1 MTTLAHSST
10 YPAWLELDR
19 PQLVQ
24 NLKTIRSMSP
34 GCRIGLAIKAN
45 GYGHGL
51 IPVAQCAESAAIDML
66 CVAQFQEGMRVR
78 EAGIEMPIL
87 LMGAI
92 EADQARDIAATNLDV
107 TVSSLFKAELLQRAC
122 EAQGCK
128 IRVHLEVDTGMR
140 RTGMRPETVLQL
152 VQQLDRFSHLLPVG
166 IYTHFATADC
176 PDHPA
181 TMQQWR
187 AFSALLEHPGVR
199 QLKLIRHCANSAAF
213 LDLPETHLDLVRI
226 GLLAYG
232 HDPFGG
238 YPHSGI
244 RPCLQLKAKV
254 SFCKTVRAGE
264 GISYGHRYRASQ
276 DTRVVTV
283 PVGYGD
289 GYPRALYPGG
299 SVLIR
304 GKRFPIAGTICM
316 DQFMVDVGSEP
327 IRTGEEVILLGSQG
341 DEQITA
347 AELAHRSQTIPWDI
361 LCRWTDRLPRL

>member
-1 MTTLAHSST
+1 MTTLLSPTTH
-10 YPAWLELDR
+10 PAWIELDR
-19 PQLVQ
+19 AQLVQ
-24 NLKTIRSMSP
+24 NLQTIRSMSP
-34 GCRIGLAIKAN
+34 KCRIGLAIKAN

-51 IPVAQCAESAAIDML
+51 IAVAQCAQIAAVDVL
-66 CVAQFQEGMRVR
+66 CVAQLQEAVR
-78 EAGIEMPIL
+78 LRDAGIGLPIL
-87 LMGAI
+87 LMGAL
-92 EADQARDIAATNLDV
+92 EAEQAREIARADLDV
-107 TVSSLFKAELLQRAC
+107 TVSSLFKAQLLHKAC

-140 RTGMRPETVLQL
+140 RTGMRPETALQL
-152 VQQLDRFSHLLPVG
+152 VQQLDRFPHLMPVG

-176 PDHPA
+176 PGHPA

-187 AFSALLEHPGVR
+187 SFSALLEHPRIQNLG
-199 QLKLIRHCANSAAF
+199 LIRHCANSAAF
-213 LDLPETHLDLVRI
+213 LEIPETHLDLVRI

-232 HDPFGG
+232 YDPFGKS
-238 YPHSGI
+238 PPPGI
-244 RPCLQLKAKV
+244 RPCLQLKARV

-264 GISYGHRYRASQ
+264 GVSYGHRYTVSR

-316 DQFMVDVGSEP
+316 DQLMVDVGSEP
-327 IRTGEEVILLGSQG
+327 IQTGEVVVLLGTQG
-341 DEQITA
+341 HDQITA
-347 AELAHRSQTIPWDI
+347 SELAHRSQTIPWDI
-361 LCRWTDRLPRL
+361 LCRWTERLPRL